1 MYRKPLIIICG
12 PTASGKSELAVRLAK
27 EIGEIISADSMQVY
41 KFMDIG
47 TAKPEKKLL
56 NSVKHYMIDVITP
69 DRDFSAYEFITRA
82 ERIIKS
88 LYKRKKIPFIVG
100 GTGLYIQALIYGL
113 SDAPGRDIELREKL
127 KNIAKEKGLSFLY
140 KRLGRVDPIYAE
152 KVSPNDPVRII
163 RALEVYEKTGI
174 PFSKFCKEHIKNP
187 RYDALWIGINLER
200 KKLYDRINRRTEMMF
215 EKGFIDETKKLLE
228 MGYSDVII
236 KKRGIGYEDV
246 IDYIQG
252 KITLAS
258 AIKNVQ
264 KKTRHYAKRQLTWFR
279 KEKNIKW
286 FQPEQVDK
294 IQELI
299 NNWIAK
305 IDFN

>member
-1 MYRKPLIIICG
+1 MNKKPLIIICG

-27 EIGEIISADSMQVY
+27 DIGEIISADSMQVY

-47 TAKPEKKLL
+47 TAKPDKELL
-56 NSVKHYMIDVITP
+56 NSVKHYLIDVITP
-69 DRDFSAYEFITRA
+69 DKDFSAYEFITRA
-82 ERIIKS
+82 EKIIKT
-88 LYKRKKIPFIVG
+88 LYQQKKTPFIVG
-100 GTGLYIQALIYGL
+100 GTGLYIRALVYGL
-113 SDAPGRDIELREKL
+113 SDAPGRDPKIREKL
-127 KNIAKEKGLSFLY
+127 KNIAKEKGLGFLY
-140 KRLGRVDPIYAE
+140 QRLKKIDTIYAD
-152 KVSPNDPVRII
+152 KISPNDPIRII

-174 PFSKFCKEHIKNP
+174 PFSKFCEKHIKNP

-200 KKLYDRINRRTEMMF
+200 KKLYERINRRTEMMF

-228 MGYSDVII
+228 MGYSEDII
-236 KKRGIGYEDV
+236 KKRGIGYDDV

-252 KITLAS
+252 KITLET

-286 FQPEQVDK
+286 FQPDQIDK
-294 IQELI
+294 IKELI
-299 NNWIAK
+299 NNWITT
-305 IDFN
+305 INFN